1 MNNEEARAL
10 ALNAFAQEV
19 AVLHKPYVD
28 MTGDLI
34 AGILFSQIMY
44 WCMPNNEGKT
54 KLRVRRE
61 NVLWLAKTREDWYSE
76 IRISPKQYDRA
87 IKILKDKGLVET
99 KLFRFSGSPTVHI
112 RPNLD
117 TYNRLVD
124 EWIDNKVKEILEIES
139 AKAIKSTIFPKGKNP
154 ISPKGKMEI
163 TEREISLTENTTGNT
178 PTTTTHVDD
187 IESFAKATDTME
199 DKRDFPDEEKGKW
212 KWESDKQYIYY
223 CEKVLPKIIQKRAS
237 RWRNESDIAYNVL
250 LTIVTYFFKRYR
262 QYNGEFHPW
271 YRDTTM
277 NEVIDSLCSYFGIIN
292 IDDMKELID
301 AYFKH
306 KTLRRKPMKVF
317 ATENVLK
324 YLSAEI
330 SQDFSMIDDVI

>member
-1 MNNEEARAL
+1 MNEEEARAL

-19 AVLHKPYVD
+19 TVLHKPYVD

-34 AGILFSQIMY
+34 AGLLFSQIMY

-54 KLRVRRE
+54 RLRVKHE

-99 KLFRFSGSPTVHI
+99 KLFRFGGSPTVHI

-117 TYNRLVD
+117 TYNRLVE
-124 EWIDNKVKEILEIES
+124 EWLADKVRKILEEES
-139 AKAIKSTIFPKGKNP
+139 SKPIKSTILPKGKNP

-163 TEREISLTENTTGNT
+163 DERVISLTGNTTGNT
-178 PTTTTHVDD
+178 SSNTTHKED
-187 IESFAKATDTME
+187 IESFAKASDTDD
-199 DKRDFPDEEKGKW
+199 DKRDFPDVEKGKW
-212 KWESDKQYIYY
+212 QWESDKQYIYY
-223 CEKVLPKIIQKRAS
+223 CEKVLPKIIKKKAS
-237 RWRNESDIAYNVL
+237 HWDKKSDTAYDVL
-250 LTIVTYFFKRYR
+250 ITIVMYFFKRYR

-277 NEVIDSLCSYFGIIN
+277 NEVIDSLFDYFETLN
-292 IDDMKELID
+292 IGEVKNYIE

-306 KTLRRKPMKVF
+306 KTLRKKPMKVF
-317 ATENVLK
+317 ASSNILK
-324 YLSAEI
+324 YLSAEM
-330 SQDFSMIDDVI
+330 SQDFSLIDDVI